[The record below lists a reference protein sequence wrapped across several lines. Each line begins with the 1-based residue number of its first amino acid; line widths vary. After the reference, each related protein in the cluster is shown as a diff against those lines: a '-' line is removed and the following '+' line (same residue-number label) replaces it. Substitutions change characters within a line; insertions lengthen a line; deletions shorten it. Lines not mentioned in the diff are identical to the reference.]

1 VFNFLDE
8 ELDFFPFEL
17 VLDLAVDVVL
27 GFGAAGFG
35 ALVLVKGFAC
45 AWRPTE
51 INNAQITLNRN
62 FIGYLF
68 INLIKIKQGR
78 NV

>member
-17 VLDLAVDVVL
+17 VLGLAVDVVL
-27 GFGAAGFG
+27 GFGAAGLG
-35 ALVLVKGFAC
+35 ELVLVNGFAC
-45 AWRPTE
+45 ARRPTE
-51 INNAQITLNRN
+51 MNNAHITLNRN